1 MIDIS
6 ENFSGIF
13 LRILMIFLRLFFR
26 KLKFFR
32 DHQRAMSEDDGLLSA
47 EYVYRCNKK
56 ISDEEN
62 LPFLASASVVAGAVV
77 AAAAGVAVASTA
89 GFLGNFFTGVPN
101 LDGSKGM
108 VEDYEDD
115 HKDDHKDRVTRG

>member
-1 MIDIS
+1 
-6 ENFSGIF
+6 
-13 LRILMIFLRLFFR
+13 
-26 KLKFFR
+26 
-32 DHQRAMSEDDGLLSA
+32 MSEDDGLLSA

-62 LPFLASASVVAGAVV
+62 LPFLASASELAGAAD

-108 VEDYEDD
+108 IEDYEDD
-115 HKDDHKDRVTRG
+115 HNEDHKVREPGV

>member
-1 MIDIS
+1 
-6 ENFSGIF
+6 
-13 LRILMIFLRLFFR
+13 
-26 KLKFFR
+26 
-32 DHQRAMSEDDGLLSA
+32 MSEDDGLLSA

-77 AAAAGVAVASTA
+77 AAAAGAAVASTA

-115 HKDDHKDRVTRG
+115 HKDDHKDRVPRG